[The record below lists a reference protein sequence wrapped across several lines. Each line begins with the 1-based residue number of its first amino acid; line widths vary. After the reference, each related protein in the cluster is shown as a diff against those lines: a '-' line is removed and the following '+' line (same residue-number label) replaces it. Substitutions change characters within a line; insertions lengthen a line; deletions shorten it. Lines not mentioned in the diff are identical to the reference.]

1 MTTGARPSAAERIR
15 RGSPAVQPA
24 AGRVVAGDV
33 RVKPVR
39 ISVDLDPAAYDA
51 LRDWAHQARMTH
63 SAVLRTLVGLLVED
77 PAIAE
82 ETRKRGGAE
91 ARNY

>member
-1 MTTGARPSAAERIR
+1 MTTAARPSAAERIR
-15 RGSPAVQPA
+15 RGSPATQPA
-24 AGRVVAGDV
+24 AGRAVTGDV

-51 LRDWAHQARMTH
+51 LRDWAHHARMTH
-63 SAVLRTLVGLLVED
+63 SAVLRALVGVLVDD
-77 PAIAE
+77 PTVAD
-82 ETRKRGGAE
+82 ETRKRGSAE